1 MPDPASIRH
10 AWPRH
15 AAPRPIGV
23 GLIAD
28 RPLPG
33 TVGTVKRHRKEDP
46 STVALLEPPPRAA
59 HVTEMKSAAERARL
73 GDVLVAENLVLPEQL
88 SAALNLQQES
98 GRQLGAILVDQ
109 GLLDARVLTQ
119 ALATQLGL
127 PTIDLRRERPTDDA
141 LAIVP
146 EEIAR
151 RHNIV
156 PMRLVDDVLDVAIAD
171 GSDPA
176 VRDALALL
184 PVDEVNIHLAPLA
197 DVTIAL
203 NTHYRVLTA
212 VDRQV
217 QQFWAD
223 AAPTVK
229 EELAA
234 VADAPIIQLVNKIVT
249 QGLRDRASDIHVE
262 PTEGRVRVRYRVDG
276 ALREVLSLPAA
287 AGPELVSRI
296 KIMAEMDIV
305 ERRRPQDGQFQM
317 NVDGASVD
325 VRVAT
330 GATIWGETAVLRLL
344 DKSRSMKQ
352 LSELG
357 MPASTYERYLA
368 IVHKP
373 YGMIVCSGPTGS
385 GKTTTLYATLAE
397 ISRSELNVTTIE
409 DPVEYVF
416 PSVNQMQINLQ
427 ADVTFA
433 TGLRSIL
440 RQDPDVILV
449 GEIRDRETARIA
461 VQSALT
467 GHMVMSSLHA
477 TDASSALYRL
487 VDMGIEPF
495 LVGSSLVGVV
505 GQRLVRKVCEACA
518 GPYEPTAQE
527 LTWYSHHG
535 GPEKDVFVRGA
546 GCNFCAHTG
555 FRDRVGVYEVL
566 EVDEQVAQLLVAGA
580 TPQSI
585 RQSAVER
592 GMRTMGHEAME
603 MVANDVTTIDEVVR
617 NVYLA

>member
-1 MPDPASIRH
+1 VIE
-10 AWPRH
+10 
-15 AAPRPIGV
+15 
-23 GLIAD
+23 LIAD
-28 RPLPG
+28 SACGR
-33 TVGTVKRHRKEDP
+33 TVAAMKLHRKTDT
-46 STVALLEPPPRAA
+46 SAVALLEGPARQAL
-59 HVTEMKSAAERARL
+59 VTAMKSTAERARL
-73 GDVLVAENLVLPEQL
+73 GDVLVAENMVMPEQL

-98 GRQLGAILVDQ
+98 GRQLGAILVEQ

-119 ALATQLGL
+119 ALATQMGL
-127 PTIDLRRERPTDDA
+127 PTIDLRRERPTDEA
-141 LAIVP
+141 LRIVP
-146 EEIAR
+146 EVVAR
-151 RHNIV
+151 HHNIV
-156 PMRLVDDVLDVAIAD
+156 PMRLVDGVLDVAIAD
-171 GSDPA
+171 GADPA
-176 VRDALALL
+176 VREVLEGL
-184 PVDEVNIHLAPLA
+184 PVDEVNIHLAPLQ
-197 DVTIAL
+197 DVIIAL

-212 VDRQV
+212 GDDQV
-217 QQFWAD
+217 QQFWAN
-223 AAPTVK
+223 AAPTAK

-234 VADAPIIQLVNKIVT
+234 VADAPIIQLVNKIVA
-249 QGLRDRASDIHVE
+249 QALRDRASDVHVE

-276 ALREVLSLPAA
+276 SLREVLSLPAA

-317 NVDGASVD
+317 NVDGVAVD

-330 GATIWGETAVLRLL
+330 GATIFGETAVLRLL

-357 MPASTYERYLA
+357 MPQSTYERYLS

-373 YGMIVCSGPTGS
+373 YGMIICSGPTGS

-416 PSVNQMQINLQ
+416 PAVNQMQINLQ

-449 GEIRDRETARIA
+449 GEIRDEETAAIA

-467 GHMVMSSLHA
+467 GHLVMSSLHA

-495 LVGSSLVGVV
+495 LVGSSIVGVV
-505 GQRLVRKVCEACA
+505 GQRLVRKICEACA
-518 GPYEPTAQE
+518 APYEPSAQE
-527 LTWYSHHG
+527 LTWYVFHG
-535 GPEKDVFVRGA
+535 GPHKDTFRRGT
-546 GCNFCAHTG
+546 GCNFCANTG
-555 FRDRVGVYEVL
+555 FRERLGVYEVL
-566 EVDEQVAQLLVAGA
+566 EVDEHIAQRLVTGA
-580 TPQSI
+580 TPHQL
-585 RQSAVER
+585 REMAVSN
-592 GMRTMGHEAME
+592 GMRTMGNEAMTL
-603 MVANDVTTIDEVVR
+603 VANDVTTIDEVIR

>member
-1 MPDPASIRH
+1 M
-10 AWPRH
+10 
-15 AAPRPIGV
+15 
-23 GLIAD
+23 
-28 RPLPG
+28 
-33 TVGTVKRHRKEDP
+33 KRHRKDD
-46 STVALLEPPPRAA
+46 SSSVALLESPIRPAQ
-59 HVTEMKSAAERARL
+59 VTATTLASERARL
-73 GDVLVAENLVLPEQL
+73 GDVLVAENLVMPEQL

-98 GRQLGAILVDQ
+98 GRQLGAILVEQ

-119 ALATQLGL
+119 ALATQMGL
-127 PTIDLRRERPTDDA
+127 PTIDLRRERPTDEA
-141 LAIVP
+141 LEMVAESV
-146 EEIAR
+146 AR

-156 PMRLVDDVLDVAIAD
+156 PMRLVDGVLDVAIAD
-171 GSDPA
+171 GADPD
-176 VRDALALL
+176 VREALQSL
-184 PVDEVNIHLAPLA
+184 PVDEVNIHLAPLQ
-197 DVTIAL
+197 DVIIAL
-203 NTHYRVLTA
+203 NTHYRVLSA
-212 VDRQV
+212 VDDQV

-223 AAPTVK
+223 AAPTVR

-234 VADAPIIQLVNKIVT
+234 VADAPIIQLVNKIVA
-249 QGLRDRASDIHVE
+249 QALRDRASDIHVE
-262 PTEGRVRVRYRVDG
+262 PTEGRIRVRFRVDG
-276 ALREVLSLPAA
+276 ALREVLSLPSV

-317 NVDGASVD
+317 NIDGVAVDI
-325 VRVAT
+325 RVAT

-357 MPASTYERYLA
+357 MPAGTYERYLS

-373 YGMIVCSGPTGS
+373 YGMIICSGPTGS

-416 PSVNQMQINLQ
+416 PAVNQMQINLQ

-449 GEIRDRETARIA
+449 GEIRDHETARIA

-487 VDMGIEPF
+487 LDMGIEPF

-505 GQRLVRKVCEACA
+505 GQRLVRKICESCA
-518 GPYEPTAQE
+518 APYEPTAQE
-527 LTWYSHHG
+527 LTWYTFNG
-535 GPEKDVFVRGA
+535 GPPKDHFRRGA

-555 FRDRVGVYEVL
+555 FRERLGVYEVL
-566 EVDEQVAQLLVAGA
+566 EVDQQVAQLLVTGA
-580 TPQSI
+580 TPNDVREAAI
-585 RQSAVER
+585 VK
-592 GMRTMGHEAME
+592 GMRTMGNEAMTL
-603 MVANDVTTIDEVVR
+603 VANDVTTIDEVVR

>member
-1 MPDPASIRH
+1 M
-10 AWPRH
+10 
-15 AAPRPIGV
+15 
-23 GLIAD
+23 
-28 RPLPG
+28 
-33 TVGTVKRHRKEDP
+33 KRHRKQIESD
-46 STVALLEPPPRAA
+46 SAVAVLEPAPRPA
-59 HVTEMKSAAERARL
+59 HVTATTSAADRARL
-73 GDVLVAENLVLPEQL
+73 GDVLVAENLVMPEQL

-98 GRQLGAILVDQ
+98 GRQLGAILVEQ

-119 ALATQLGL
+119 ALATQMGL
-127 PTIDLRRERPTDDA
+127 PTIDLRRERPTDEA
-141 LAIVP
+141 LEIVP
-146 EEIAR
+146 EAIAR
-151 RHNIV
+151 QHNIV
-156 PMRLVDDVLDVAIAD
+156 PMRLIDDVLDVAIAD

-176 VRDALALL
+176 VRAALEQL
-184 PVDEVNIHLAPLA
+184 PVDEVNIHLAPLQ
-197 DVTIAL
+197 DVRQAL
-203 NTHYRVLTA
+203 DTHYRVLSA
-212 VDRQV
+212 VDDQV

-223 AAPTVK
+223 AAPTVR

-234 VADAPIIQLVNKIVT
+234 VADAPIIQLVNKIVA
-249 QGLRDRASDIHVE
+249 QALRDRASDIHVE
-262 PTEGRVRVRYRVDG
+262 PTEGRIRVRYRVDG

-317 NVDGASVD
+317 TIDGVAVD

-330 GATIWGETAVLRLL
+330 GATIFGETAVLRLL

-352 LSELG
+352 LGELG
-357 MPASTYERYLA
+357 MPGATYDRYLG

-416 PSVNQMQINLQ
+416 PAVNQMQINLQ

-449 GEIRDRETARIA
+449 GEIRDQETARIA

-467 GHMVMSSLHA
+467 GHLVMSSLHA
-477 TDASSALYRL
+477 TDASSALFRL
-487 VDMGIEPF
+487 LDMGIEPF

-505 GQRLVRKVCEACA
+505 GQRLVRKVCESCA
-518 GPYEPTAQE
+518 APYEPTPQE
-527 LTWYSHHG
+527 RTWYTFHG
-535 GPEKDVFVRGA
+535 GPAKDDFMRGT

-555 FRDRVGVYEVL
+555 FRDRLGVYEVL
-566 EVDEQVAQLLVAGA
+566 EVNEPISQLLVAGA
-580 TPQSI
+580 TPHDVRALAISQ
-585 RQSAVER
+585 
-592 GMRTMGHEAME
+592 GMRTMGTEAMSL
-603 MVANDVTTIDEVVR
+603 VASGVTTVDEVVR